1 MLVTLMFLSPLSHR
15 DGDLVQS
22 LHTQTPVKL
31 VLAPIGFD
39 AVDGPAGHM
48 QEPDL
53 VQVHEL
59 LLIDNAKEVRGLC
72 SLNGDFGDGGAIV
85 AGEEPAHAQRKIRK
99 RAGQLLEILASHH
112 FCVSLEVQRHHGDA
126 CVWSNQGQGTA
137 RVTSVHSG
145 KEAACNINAAHL
157 TSTPNFFRM
166 ASAVASEESGFWPV
180 IRLRSTT
187 TWDTQLASPSSKTA
201 P

>member
-1 MLVTLMFLSPLSHR
+1 MLVTLMFISPLSRR
-15 DGDLVQS
+15 DGNVVQS
-22 LHTQTPVKL
+22 LHSQTPVEL

-59 LLIDNAKEVRGLC
+59 LLVDDAKEVRGLC

-99 RAGQLLEILASHH
+99 RTGPLLEIMAYHH
-112 FCVSLEVQRHHGDA
+112 FC
-126 CVWSNQGQGTA
+126 
-137 RVTSVHSG
+137 
-145 KEAACNINAAHL
+145 
-157 TSTPNFFRM
+157 
-166 ASAVASEESGFWPV
+166 
-180 IRLRSTT
+180 
-187 TWDTQLASPSSKTA
+187 
-201 P
+201 